1 MFEAD
6 QQLKVLEQECDRIMR
21 IKKNLYESYCEGLLD
36 EDEFTAYKKSY
47 DVDLKQKE
55 SAIKRQREDISDM
68 LSMMEKQQ
76 EWMKHFL
83 VCKDTEEID
92 RVMVA
97 MLIKRIRVHSD
108 KKVSIEFWFEDEFER
123 LMALLETANRIQPNG
138 VLADFLNKMEGGNQ
152 SA

>member
-1 MFEAD
+1 
-6 QQLKVLEQECDRIMR
+6 
-21 IKKNLYESYCEGLLD
+21 
-36 EDEFTAYKKSY
+36 
-47 DVDLKQKE
+47 
-55 SAIKRQREDISDM
+55 
-68 LSMMEKQQ
+68 
-76 EWMKHFL
+76 
-83 VCKDTEEID
+83 
-92 RVMVA
+92 MVA